1 MIRPILLLVA
11 SLGIAA
17 AFFKPA
23 EPHQVPAESRPVLE
37 RKPPAAFEDA
47 GLDNYDIEEDTNIQ
61 AARKCGFCIGVSSYI
76 LFLVIVRYSVFGV
89 DRISM
94 LQCSGREILLLL
106 NLENR
111 SL

>member
-23 EPHQVPAESRPVLE
+23 EPHQVPSEPRPVLE

-61 AARKCGFCIGVSSYI
+61 AARKCGFCIG
-76 LFLVIVRYSVFGV
+76 
-89 DRISM
+89 
-94 LQCSGREILLLL
+94 
-106 NLENR
+106 
-111 SL
+111 

>member
-23 EPHQVPAESRPVLE
+23 EPHQVPSEPRPVLE

-61 AARKCGFCIGVSSYI
+61 AARGSAASA
-76 LFLVIVRYSVFGV
+76 S
-89 DRISM
+89 
-94 LQCSGREILLLL
+94 E
-106 NLENR
+106 
-111 SL
+111 